1 MRPHLLGHGYPQ
13 IATEIK
19 NMNVIRYQPASMTR
33 HFHEQVN
40 RLMQDDY
47 GTLGDDR
54 AAARDQARASV
65 RTQPARSGWA
75 PAVDVKE
82 ENERYV
88 ITADVP
94 GVDPKDIEIT
104 MEGGVLAI
112 KGSRRAESEKDA
124 DAYTRTERAHGEFE
138 RRFSLPKGADADGIV
153 ASSSHGVLSVSIPKK
168 PEPQPR
174 RIEVQ

>member
-1 MRPHLLGHGYPQ
+1 
-13 IATEIK
+13 
-19 NMNVIRYQPASMTR
+19 MNVIRYQPASTIR
-33 HFHEQVN
+33 QFHDQVN
-40 RLMQDDY
+40 RLMQDEY
-47 GTLGDDR
+47 GTLDENRG
-54 AAARDQARASV
+54 AARDQAQASV
-65 RTQPARSGWA
+65 RTPLARRGWA

-104 MEGGVLAI
+104 MEAGVLSI
-112 KGSRRAESEKDA
+112 KGSRSAESEQDA
-124 DAYTRTERAHGEFE
+124 DTYTRTERAHGEFE

-153 ASSSHGVLSVSIPKK
+153 ASSAHGVLSVSIPKK

-174 RIEVQ
+174 RIEIQ